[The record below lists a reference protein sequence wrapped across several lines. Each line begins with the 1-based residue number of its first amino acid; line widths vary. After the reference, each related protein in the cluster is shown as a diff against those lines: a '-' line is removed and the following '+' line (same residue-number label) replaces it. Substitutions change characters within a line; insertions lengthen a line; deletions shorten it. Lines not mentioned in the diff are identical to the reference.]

1 MLQEPPHILHIIK
14 LKCLHASFMTATLR
28 LDKLNDQDAEKINNT
43 QVSLKMLYLTTENT
57 VTIWSS

>member
-1 MLQEPPHILHIIK
+1 
-14 LKCLHASFMTATLR
+14 MTAT

>member
-1 MLQEPPHILHIIK
+1 MFECMLQEPPHILHIIK
-14 LKCLHASFMTATLR
+14 LKCLHASFMTAS

-57 VTIWSS
+57 VTI